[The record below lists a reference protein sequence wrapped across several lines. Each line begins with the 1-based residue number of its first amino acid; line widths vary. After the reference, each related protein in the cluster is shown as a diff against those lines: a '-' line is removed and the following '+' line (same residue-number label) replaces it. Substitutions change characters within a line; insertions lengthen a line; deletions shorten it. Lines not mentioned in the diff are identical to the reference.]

1 MKIAPILSRHAFVCL
16 FVSII
21 IYSNN
26 SVAQCSNS
34 GARSGSVFTDNNA
47 IGSFAFSSPGN
58 AATSDNISTSASA
71 IASLFVGNT
80 HYLEAKGFGFAIPP
94 SASICGIVV
103 EVQKNATGINLFAS
117 VEDNSVR
124 LIKGGTITGNN
135 YATSTNWTTS
145 SSYYSYG
152 GGTDKWG
159 TTWSVADIN
168 SANFG
173 VAFSAQISGL
183 VSLFPSA
190 HIDHIRITVY
200 FNIVLPTTVSEF
212 KATSRDDHTAHLQWK
227 MLTSEDNTTVDI
239 ERKTSISDWQTL
251 HSTVYT
257 KSGTDRQ
264 YEFIDSSCSP
274 SQANYRL
281 KIQSGHGDISYSNI
295 ISVRWDQPSLSI
307 YPNPAKDEFFIRY
320 LQTTQSVYCAGTDGR
335 SWQLRT
341 EKRGPMIRADISHLP
356 VGMYVVS
363 VDGKKGLLMKE

>member
-1 MKIAPILSRHAFVCL
+1 MKIAPILPRHAFVSL

-80 HYLEAKGFGFAIPP
+80 HYLEAKGFGFAIPS

-103 EVQKNATGINLFAS
+103 EVEKNATGINLLAS

-135 YATSTNWTTS
+135 YATSTKWTSS

-190 HIDHIRITVY
+190 NIDHIRITVY
-200 FNIVLPTTVSEF
+200 FNIVLPVTISDFT
-212 KATSRDDHTAHLQWK
+212 ATAKDDHTAHLQWK
-227 MLTSEDNTTVDI
+227 MLTSEENTTIDI

-257 KSGTDRQ
+257 KPGTDRQ

-281 KIQSGHGDISYSNI
+281 KIRSGHGDISYSNI
-295 ISVRWDQPSLSI
+295 ISVRWDLPSLSF
-307 YPNPAKDEFFIRY
+307 YPNPAKDEFFIWHV
-320 LQTTQSVYCAGTDGR
+320 QSSQPVYCISADGR
-335 SWQLRT
+335 RWQLRK
-341 EKRGPMIRADISHLP
+341 EKRGQFIRANISHLP
-356 VGMYVVS
+356 AGMYVVS
-363 VDGKKGLLMKE
+363 VDGKRGLLMKE